1 MRGTN
6 EDEVCDFVAFTK
18 DKVRTQLLVT
28 VPIDQLPAKKHLF

>member
-18 DKVRTQLLVT
+18 DKVGTDACKLDDFQ
-28 VPIDQLPAKKHLF
+28 K

>member
-18 DKVRTQLLVT
+18 DKVRMQLSVD
-28 VPIDQLPAKKHLF
+28 VPCDQLPAKKHLC